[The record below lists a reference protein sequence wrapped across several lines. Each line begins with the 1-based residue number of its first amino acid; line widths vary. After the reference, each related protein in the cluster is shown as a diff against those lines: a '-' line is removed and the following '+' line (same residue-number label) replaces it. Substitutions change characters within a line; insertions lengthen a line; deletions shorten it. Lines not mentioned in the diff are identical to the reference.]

1 MEKYYDF
8 RCSGKLFLGA
18 HATEISKN
26 EKEINRSLR
35 TPAAT
40 SSVMKYSSEAC
51 VFKSNTQ
58 H

>member
-1 MEKYYDF
+1 MILVF
-8 RCSGKLFLGA
+8 RYSGKLFLGA

-35 TPAAT
+35 TPAAN